1 MQKIKDFIEEDAVSA
16 KKQSF
21 EKVLKD
27 FFQSG
32 EPYRMVKVKV
42 NGKENLLGVMNWG
55 NGKTVGTQGF
65 GLVQQAKISKLWGD
79 CVGEMRDKYQDCFQ
93 YIEDETKEGAYEQAR
108 DFFVGDSPFL
118 KTVICKYDKATD
130 KCINFIN

>member
-1 MQKIKDFIEEDAVSA
+1 MQKIKDFIEENAISA

-42 NGKENLLGVMNWG
+42 NGKEDLLGVMNWG
-55 NGKTVGTQGF
+55 NGKTVGTIGF
-65 GLVQQAKISKLWGD
+65 GFVQQAKITKLWSD
-79 CVGEMRDKYQDCFQ
+79 CVGEMKDKYQDCFQ
-93 YIEDETKEGAYEQAR
+93 YIEDETNMGAYTQAR
-108 DFFVGDSPFL
+108 DFFAGKSLVL
-118 KTVICKYDKATD
+118 KTVIGKYDKAT
-130 KCINFIN
+130 NTYTN